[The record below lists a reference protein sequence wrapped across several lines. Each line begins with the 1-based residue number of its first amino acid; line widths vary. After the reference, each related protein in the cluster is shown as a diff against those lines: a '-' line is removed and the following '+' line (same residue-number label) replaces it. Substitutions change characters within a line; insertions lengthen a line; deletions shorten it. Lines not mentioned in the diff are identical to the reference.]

1 MSKPRQAAIDS
12 ATPAH
17 GEGQRGVDGHI
28 GYLLRQAHSAHRARM
43 ERALLA
49 DGVTLP
55 QFSVLTMLAAY
66 PGASGAELARMA
78 LLTPQT
84 MNVIISNLQRDGL
97 IARSPHPGHGR
108 IQTNALTEEG
118 KAVLKRCKKLVA
130 AVEARLLQGLAPEE
144 EAIVRRWLV
153 QAVEEAPLPADGA

>member
-1 MSKPRQAAIDS
+1 MSKPRNPAESAAPE
-12 ATPAH
+12 A
-17 GEGQRGVDGHI
+17 GQGKRGLDGHI

-66 PGASGAELARMA
+66 PGASGAELARTA

-84 MNVIISNLQRDGL
+84 MNVIVTNLERDGL
-97 IARSPHPGHGR
+97 IARTPHPEHGR
-108 IQTNALTEEG
+108 IQANELTAAG
-118 KAVLKRCKKLVA
+118 KAVLKRCKKAAA
-130 AVEARLLQGLAPEE
+130 AVEEQLLQALSPEE
-144 EAIVRRWLV
+144 EAVVRRWLV
-153 QAVEEAPLPADGA
+153 QVAERDQPAPESI